1 MKTFITII
9 TCFMLLYALTT
20 RAEGAS
26 VFYKELN
33 LLDGYSDMDGFIDE
47 TMMQKNSIG
56 AEYFRRFSG
65 EQGDYLTLDLQ
76 SRLTYKPTIKFRDAW
91 DIEVHN
97 AWLEYKLG
105 LGYKLRFGHFD
116 PSFGLEPILD
126 THGTILQ
133 SLTMKNI
140 GFKSDWGVSFR
151 GTAKLFDYEA
161 SVQNGSGMKIKR
173 NDGNFLITYRMGN
186 PQDNNFVYGLSA
198 LYGKVL
204 RDDMED
210 LLPSVMSDSEMS
222 NMPILK
228 KRIGVDFQYP
238 YKSFLVKG
246 EFAYGK
252 NDKDNVLGSFI
263 QLDYTFPFMQALL
276 AEAQMQNWRSSMG
289 SKSMLDTMISTCLSY
304 KFNSKITARVAY
316 LRTFDKDNQI
326 FIQLYYFGT

>member
-1 MKTFITII
+1 MKTVITII
-9 TCFMLLYALTT
+9 ACFMLLYTLSAY
-20 RAEGAS
+20 AEGAS

-33 LLDGYSDMDGFIDE
+33 LLGGYSDMDGFIDE
-47 TMMQKNSIG
+47 TMMLKNSIG

-76 SRLTYKPTIKFRDAW
+76 SRLTYKPTIKFKDAW
-91 DIEVHN
+91 AIEVHN

-133 SLTMKNI
+133 TLAMKNI

-151 GTAKLFDYEA
+151 GTANLFDYEE
-161 SVQNGSGMKIKR
+161 SIQNGSGMKIKR

-186 PQDNNFVYGLSA
+186 PQGNNFVYGLSA

-204 RDDMED
+204 RDDMKN
-210 LLPSVMSDSEMS
+210 LLSSDMSDSEMS
-222 NMPILK
+222 SMPVLK

-252 NDKDNVLGSFI
+252 DDKDKVLGSFI
-263 QLDYTFPFMQALL
+263 QLDYTFPFVQALL

-289 SKSMLDTMISTCLSY
+289 SDSMLDTMISTCISY
-304 KFNSKITARVAY
+304 KFNSKITARIAY
-316 LRTFDKDNQI
+316 VRTFDKDNQI

>member
-9 TCFMLLYALTT
+9 TCFTLLYTFSAH
-20 RAEGAS
+20 AEGAS

-33 LLDGYSDMDGFIDE
+33 LLGGYSDMDGFIDE

-76 SRLTYKPTIKFRDAW
+76 SRLTYKPTIKFKDAW

-133 SLTMKNI
+133 TLAMKNI

-151 GTAKLFDYEA
+151 GTARLFDYEA

-173 NDGNFLITYRMGN
+173 NDGNFLITYRIGN
-186 PQDNNFVYGLSA
+186 PQGNNFVYGFSA

-210 LLPSVMSDSEMS
+210 SVSSVMSDSEMS
-222 NMPILK
+222 DNPILK

-246 EFAYGK
+246 ELAYGK
-252 NDKDNVLGSFI
+252 DDKDNVLGSFV

-289 SKSMLDTMISTCLSY
+289 GESMLDTMISTCLSY
-304 KFNSKITARVAY
+304 KFNSKLTARVAY
-316 LRTFDKDNQI
+316 VRTFDKDNQI
-326 FIQLYYFGT
+326 FIQLYYFGI